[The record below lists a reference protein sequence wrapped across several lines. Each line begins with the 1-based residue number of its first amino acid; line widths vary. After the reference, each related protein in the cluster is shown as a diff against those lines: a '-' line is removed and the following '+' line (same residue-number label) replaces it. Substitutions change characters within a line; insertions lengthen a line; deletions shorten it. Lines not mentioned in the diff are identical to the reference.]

1 MRNLSLLSLAMVA
14 SSVLA
19 VSPNTLNATTD
30 QQSVVFEAFHYIPN
44 KTAAGVAGGLYL
56 LATLLLFG
64 RLFANR
70 TWWGL
75 CLPIGSACM
84 SFGLLLRIPTAMSP
98 NSLPIF
104 MVQQLFTILPPAA
117 YLAFNYVLYG
127 RFIVT
132 CVDPKYSWI
141 RPEKVAK
148 YFVISDITT
157 FLIQGGGGALEA
169 SSNQTSAKLGSYLL
183 LGGLILQ
190 TVSFALFIVL
200 VFHAYRGLVKDGV
213 SPSQERWGMILWTLF
228 FSSAGFLV
236 RCVYR
241 VIELGQVTGGGGYLM
256 THEVY
261 FYVLDSLPLL
271 VGIST
276 YIIFWPSKY
285 LATKDAYNMSPRVVE
300 PLV

>member
-19 VSPNTLNATTD
+19 VSPNTLDTTTD
-30 QQSVVFEAFHYIPN
+30 GQSLVFAVFHYIPN
-44 KTAAGVAGGLYL
+44 ETAAGVAGGLYF
-56 LATLLLFG
+56 LATLLLFW

-70 TWWGL
+70 SWWGL

-84 SFGLLLRIPTAMSP
+84 SLGLFLRIPTAMSP
-98 NSLPIF
+98 NSLAIF

-117 YLAFNYVLYG
+117 YLAFNYILYG

-132 CVDPKYSWI
+132 CVHPKYSWI

-157 FLIQGGGGALEA
+157 FLIQGGGGGLEA
-169 SSNQTSAKLGSYLL
+169 STNETSVKLGSYIL

-190 TVSFALFIVL
+190 TLSFALFIVL
-200 VFHAYRGLVKDGV
+200 VLHAYRGLIKDGV
-213 SPSQERWGMILWTLF
+213 RPSQERWGMILWTLL
-228 FSSAGFLV
+228 FSSAAFLV

-241 VIELGQVTGGGGYLM
+241 VIELGQLTGGGDYLM
-256 THEVY
+256 THE
-261 FYVLDSLPLL
+261 
-271 VGIST
+271 
-276 YIIFWPSKY
+276 
-285 LATKDAYNMSPRVVE
+285 
-300 PLV
+300 